1 MSQKLMIQVI
11 DQEEVLASALIRVNG
26 DITHHA
32 IDTSKR
38 VLTSY
43 NKVMKS
49 PEGNRN
55 KAIKLLKAA
64 GVSSEAIAIHSED
77 IGDQCDEADV
87 TVAVNLNDE
96 TIKFDAYCL
105 YPKDVY
111 VSLTKMADSDYRSI
125 PEKMVNGHQFMPFI
139 DFFKLSEFLEEAK
152 PFRIKGTNLVAF
164 AI

>member
-11 DQEEVLASALIRVNG
+11 DQEEMLASALIRVNG
-26 DITHHA
+26 DLTHHA
-32 IDTSKR
+32 IDASKR
-38 VLTSY
+38 VLTSFS
-43 NKVMKS
+43 KVMMS
-49 PEGNRN
+49 QEANRN
-55 KAIKLLKAA
+55 KAIKLLVAA
-64 GVSSEAIAIHSED
+64 GVPSDAIALHSVE
-77 IGDQCDEADV
+77 IGDQCNEADV

-111 VSLTKMADSDYRSI
+111 ISLTKIAESDYRSI
-125 PEKMVNGHQFMPFI
+125 PEKMLNGLQFMPFI
-139 DFFKLSEFLEEAK
+139 DFFSLSECLEEDK